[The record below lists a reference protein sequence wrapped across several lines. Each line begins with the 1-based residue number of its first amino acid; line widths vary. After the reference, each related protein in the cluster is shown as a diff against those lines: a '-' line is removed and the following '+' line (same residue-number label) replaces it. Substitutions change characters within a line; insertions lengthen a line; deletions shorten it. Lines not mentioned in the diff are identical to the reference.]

1 MQLKIAEIDRVT
13 RKQDNKLKAKGKAGT
28 HVGMFGKN
36 VVKDPKDA
44 DPYCTAILDEID
56 AYQRDEIKGEDLLK
70 AEEDLLK
77 ATEERIEQF

>member
-1 MQLKIAEIDRVT
+1 
-13 RKQDNKLKAKGKAGT
+13 
-28 HVGMFGKN
+28 MFGKN

-56 AYQRDEIKGEDLLK
+56 AYQRDEIKGEKLK

-77 ATEERIEQF
+77 ATEERIEQFQ